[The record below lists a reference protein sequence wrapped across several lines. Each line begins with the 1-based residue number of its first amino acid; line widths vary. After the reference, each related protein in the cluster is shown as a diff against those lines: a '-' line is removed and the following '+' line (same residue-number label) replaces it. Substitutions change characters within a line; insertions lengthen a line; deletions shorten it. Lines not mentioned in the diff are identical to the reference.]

1 MLQILTTLIR
11 APPVAGLVLGRD
23 QRVRAAAFFG
33 HAVEVAARIP
43 DGVRIPTKPDTISN
57 MKPDTF
63 SDLKPDS
70 VPI

>member
-1 MLQILTTLIR
+1 MSRRTCPQPDLARPR
-11 APPVAGLVLGRD
+11 ASQKSP
-23 QRVRAAAFFG
+23 AAAG
-33 HAVEVAARIP
+33 AVVFEPIILRN
-43 DGVRIPTKPDTISN
+43 PTKPDTISN

>member
-1 MLQILTTLIR
+1 MSKRSPPICQSGAATARITKWSELIR
-11 APPVAGLVLGRD
+11 PLMGQASLRN
-23 QRVRAAAFFG
+23 
-33 HAVEVAARIP
+33 
-43 DGVRIPTKPDTISN
+43 PTKPDTISN